1 MSKVQDFND
10 RLAERITAKV
20 GTMWAA
26 YAFACIALVGLPAVL
41 GVNLVPSRFG
51 QIVLW
56 VSSEFLQL
64 VLLAVIMVGQSIAS
78 AKTEARDNE
87 THATVMETHT
97 EAHAKLDSHS
107 LILDDQNAVLAAIH
121 QAVTKASPT
130 DREVTP

>member
-1 MSKVQDFND
+1 MSRMQRFNN
-10 RLAERITAKV
+10 RLAESITAKV
-20 GTMWAA
+20 GTMWCA

-41 GVNLVPSRFG
+41 GLNFVPSRFG

-87 THATVMETHT
+87 THTTVMATHT
-97 EAHAKLDSHS
+97 EAHAKLDNHS
-107 LILDDQNAVLAAIH
+107 AILSDQNAVLAAIH
-121 QAVTKASPT
+121 EAVTKPT
-130 DREVTP
+130 VQEDK